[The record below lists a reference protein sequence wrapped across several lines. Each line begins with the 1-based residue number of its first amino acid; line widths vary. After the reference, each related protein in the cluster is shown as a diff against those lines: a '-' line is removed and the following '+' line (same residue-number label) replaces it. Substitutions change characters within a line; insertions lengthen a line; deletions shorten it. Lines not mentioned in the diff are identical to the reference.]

1 MRLPQPL
8 LDSPFFQFE
17 RLEEF
22 ERALSDDRED
32 GSLVE
37 VRRLAALGLPPI
49 ASPSALATLLGVN
62 QGIIWSFVHRTQKHY
77 RTFSIP
83 KGRDRRQIDAPRVA
97 LKVVQKWL
105 ATQLGRK
112 HEPQSHVY
120 GFVPGK
126 SHLDAA
132 MAHTSA
138 NWVLSL
144 DIENFFPSTPQ
155 GLVEQSLINFGFG
168 EIGAK
173 LIASLTCLRGNLAQG
188 APTSPVLSN
197 ICFAPWDDSLARAAS
212 QWGVR
217 VTRYADDVVFSGT
230 AEYPDGL
237 LEAASALLSTSPW
250 RLSERK
256 ICLAVAPARRKVH
269 GLLVHGD
276 CIRLTK
282 GYRNRL
288 RAYRHLLAT
297 RSNLESKFREKALGH
312 IAYQDAVEQLADS
325 T

>member
-22 ERALSDDRED
+22 ERALSDGWDDD
-32 GSLVE
+32 GLVE

-62 QGIIWSFVHRTQKHY
+62 QGLIWSFVHRTQKHY
-77 RTFSIP
+77 RSFSIP
-83 KGRDRRQIDAPRVA
+83 KGPHRRQIDAPRVA

-112 HEPQSHVY
+112 HEPHSHVY

-126 SHLDAA
+126 SHLNAA
-132 MAHTSA
+132 IVHAPAT
-138 NWVLSL
+138 WVLSL
-144 DIENFFPSTPQ
+144 DIESFFPSTPQ
-155 GLVEQSLINFGFG
+155 ELVENSLIRFGFG
-168 EIGAK
+168 GAGAT
-173 LIASLTCLRGNLAQG
+173 LIASLACLRGNLAQG
-188 APTSPVLSN
+188 APTSPILSN
-197 ICFAPWDDSLARAAS
+197 ICFVPWDDSLAQIAS

-217 VTRYADDVVFSGT
+217 ITRYADDIVFSGT
-230 AEYPDGL
+230 AEYPEGL
-237 LEAASALLSTSPW
+237 VEAASALLSDSPW

-256 ICLAVAPARRKVH
+256 ISLAVAPARRKVH

-282 GYRNRL
+282 GYRNKL

-297 RSNLESKFREKALGH
+297 RPNLDRQFRDAVRGH
-312 IAYQDAVEQLADS
+312 IAYQDAVEQLAD
-325 T
+325 